1 MVVISYFCCL
11 NCYCYIWF
19 IGKEEREM
27 GRGDDGYV
35 IKEEGC
41 FLVLNEVYFVLRIVL
56 CRVYC
61 VIFVKW
67 LFIDKMF

>member
-1 MVVISYFCCL
+1 
-11 NCYCYIWF
+11 
-19 IGKEEREM
+19 M

-56 CRVYC
+56 CRVYG